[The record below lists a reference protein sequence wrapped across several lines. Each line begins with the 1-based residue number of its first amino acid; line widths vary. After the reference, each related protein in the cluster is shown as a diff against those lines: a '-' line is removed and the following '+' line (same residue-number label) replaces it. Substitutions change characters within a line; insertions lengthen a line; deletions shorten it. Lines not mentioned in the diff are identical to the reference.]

1 MSTAA
6 FERLLSETETAL
18 ALGRT
23 IEDLDTLFG
32 SLVQRAMELPGVG
45 ADMAQLVA
53 AAWSLCPHLAERP
66 AAQRTFDDLTSA
78 MRALLAGGRAD
89 VEHLV
94 ASARNATADAPADGT
109 AGGEAQGSPAAAD
122 GIPSFDDGDRQLVAE
137 FILESTESMDT
148 AEQSMLRLEDQ
159 ENSKEHLD
167 GTFRAFHSVKGVAG
181 FLRLTTV
188 TELAHAVESL
198 MDRARKGEFT
208 PDEVFVDIVLR
219 GIDRIRQMLLWLEPL
234 SQAKPASGPCPPQ
247 ADLVRAALDYRPGIP
262 PVVPL
267 SVATA
272 AAEAET
278 TSSGEPESSEPAVE
292 APTPPAPASA
302 EAAPAVPTAAA
313 PAPASPQ
320 AEPARGP
327 ETSRRV
333 AAPQVKVDTEKL
345 DALVDLVGELLIV
358 QSMVVADPE
367 VAKLQSQGFA
377 RNLSQLVRISKDLQ
391 RTAMA
396 MRTVPI
402 GGLFEKM
409 NRVAREAGKAT
420 GKHVAL
426 VIEGGDTELDRTVV
440 EVLHD
445 PLVHMIR
452 NAVDHGIEAPE
463 GRREAGKPDDGMVK
477 LSARHE
483 GGQIVVEIRDDG
495 RGLNAEKLINRARE
509 RGLIGPNDQLTEQQA
524 FQIIFAPGFS
534 MAAKVTD
541 ISGRGVGM
549 DVVKTNVERVRGRV
563 EVDSQLGQ
571 GSVFRIRLP
580 LTLAIIDGLVVRV
593 GDERYILP
601 TEWAREAIRP
611 QPEDISSVFGAG
623 EMLNVRGQLVR
634 LVRLG
639 DVFGVDGA
647 QRHAEKGLVV
657 LVEGMGQ
664 RRGLVVDE
672 LLGRQE
678 VVIKSLGESLGKIA
692 GVAGGAILGDG
703 RVGLILDVRDVLAL
717 QEGVPG
723 DTDRAA

>member
-1 MSTAA
+1 
-6 FERLLSETETAL
+6 
-18 ALGRT
+18 
-23 IEDLDTLFG
+23 
-32 SLVQRAMELPGVG
+32 MELPGVG
-45 ADMAQLVA
+45 AEMAQLVA
-53 AAWSLCPHLAERP
+53 AAWSLCPHLADRP
-66 AAQRTFDDLTSA
+66 QAQRCFDDLTSA
-78 MRALLAGGRAD
+78 MRGLLAGGRAD
-89 VEHLV
+89 VDRLV
-94 ASARNATADAPADGT
+94 TAAREATGETPANPGSTAAETSDPASLDA
-109 AGGEAQGSPAAAD
+109 
-122 GIPSFDDGDRQLVAE
+122 IPDFDDGDRQLVSE

-148 AEQSMLRLEDQ
+148 AEQAMLRLEDH
-159 ENSKEHLD
+159 ENMQEHLG

-188 TELAHAVESL
+188 TELAHAIESL
-198 MDRARKGEFT
+198 MDRARKGEFA
-208 PDEVFVDIVLR
+208 PDEIFVDIVLR
-219 GIDRIRQMLLWLEPL
+219 GIDRIRQMLAWLEPL
-234 SQAKPASGPCPPQ
+234 SQAKPAAGPCPPH
-247 ADLVRAALDYRPGIP
+247 ADLVRAALDYRPGKGASS
-262 PVVPL
+262 L
-267 SVATA
+267 EETA
-272 AAEAET
+272 A
-278 TSSGEPESSEPAVE
+278 
-292 APTPPAPASA
+292 PPATGPVPAPSETPAFPLVSEVPAA
-302 EAAPAVPTAAA
+302 ESLQEPVAITA
-313 PAPASPQ
+313 PAPGAPPAEGPRPQ
-320 AEPARGP
+320 
-327 ETSRRV
+327 ETGRRV
-333 AAPQVKVDTEKL
+333 VAPQVKVDTEKL

-420 GKHVAL
+420 GKHVSL

-463 GRREAGKPDDGMVK
+463 SRRAAGKPEDGVVK
-477 LSARHE
+477 LIARHE

-495 RGLNAEKLINRARE
+495 RGLDAEKLVQRARE
-509 RGLIGPNDQLTEQQA
+509 KGLIGPNDSLTEQQA
-524 FQIIFAPGFS
+524 YQIIFAPGFS

-563 EVDSQLGQ
+563 EVDSELGA

-611 QPEDISSVFGAG
+611 KPEDISTVFGAG

-634 LVRLG
+634 MVRLG
-639 DVFGVDGA
+639 DVFGVEGA
-647 QRHAEKGLVV
+647 QRRPEKGLVV

-678 VVIKSLGESLGKIA
+678 VVIKSLGESLGKIS

-703 RVGLILDVRDVLAL
+703 RVGLILDVRDVLSL
-717 QEGVPG
+717 QEGV
-723 DTDRAA
+723 DTERAA

>member
-6 FERLLSETETAL
+6 FDRLLSETETAL
-18 ALGRT
+18 ALGRSLD
-23 IEDLDTLFG
+23 DLDALFG
-32 SLVQRAMELPGVG
+32 TLVQRAMELPGIG

-53 AAWSLCPHLAERP
+53 AAWSLCPHLADRA

-78 MRALLAGGRAD
+78 MRSLLAGGRAEVERLVEAARAASGD
-89 VEHLV
+89 V
-94 ASARNATADAPADGT
+94 APADAEVEQAGTNAPADG
-109 AGGEAQGSPAAAD
+109 
-122 GIPSFDDGDRQLVAE
+122 IPTFDDGDRQLVSE

-148 AEQSMLRLEDQ
+148 AEQSMLRLEDHADI
-159 ENSKEHLD
+159 KEHLD

-188 TELAHAVESL
+188 TELAHAIESL

-219 GIDRIRQMLLWLEPL
+219 GIDRIRQMLAWLEPL
-234 SQAKPASGPCPPQ
+234 SQAKPAAGPCPPQ
-247 ADLVRAALDYRPGIP
+247 ADLVRAALDYRPGSRTI
-262 PVVPL
+262 
-267 SVATA
+267 VAPAPETPA
-272 AAEAET
+272 ADLGAA
-278 TSSGEPESSEPAVE
+278 PFE
-292 APTPPAPASA
+292 AP
-302 EAAPAVPTAAA
+302 AAPAPSDLPAEPVPTAPAPPPPEAFAA
-313 PAPASPQ
+313 PAPA
-320 AEPARGP
+320 AEATRGP
-327 ETSRRV
+327 ETARRV
-333 AAPQVKVDTEKL
+333 VAPQVKVDTEKL

-420 GKHVAL
+420 GKHVNL
-426 VIEGGDTELDRTVV
+426 LIEGGDTELDRTVV

-463 GRREAGKPDDGMVK
+463 GRREAGKPDDGVVK

-495 RGLNAEKLINRARE
+495 KGLNAEKLINRARE

-563 EVDSQLGQ
+563 EVDSQLGH

-623 EMLNVRGQLVR
+623 DMLNVRGQLVR

-639 DVFGVDGA
+639 DVFGVEGA
-647 QRHAEKGLVV
+647 QRRAEKGLVV

-678 VVIKSLGESLGKIA
+678 VVIKSLGESLGKIS

-703 RVGLILDVRDVLAL
+703 RVGLILDVRDVLSL
-717 QEGVPG
+717 QEGVAVDG
-723 DTDRAA
+723 ERAA